1 MSTETVSPRSRWSPT
16 RLLFWAVLALTLLA
30 GVVSWF
36 RFHDRVV
43 PVLAEER

>member
-1 MSTETVSPRSRWSPT
+1 MTTELPKPLPRWSPT
-16 RLLFWAVLALTLLA
+16 RLVFWMVLVVALTI